1 MSKSTVLCLVRA
13 SRARDIGLS
22 AVSNE
27 RIARGVTNAFL
38 KLCQRQRDS
47 PNFPHG
53 ALVSKRRADRRRR
66 RRRRRRYEEVRCFG
80 NLCDSVVVDYAARNG
95 SNNPLFGDNDTQ
107 IWGNVNMVCDGTG
120 RLVDKLT
127 AYIQE
132 SVLGVPVTRNSKAHD
147 PVNVEH
153 WLSPNLSTN
162 CAGHGTDNW
171 RMKGYGTDNLGATRT
186 EAHAWQ
192 SKTCP

>member
-1 MSKSTVLCLVRA
+1 
-13 SRARDIGLS
+13 
-22 AVSNE
+22 
-27 RIARGVTNAFL
+27 
-38 KLCQRQRDS
+38 
-47 PNFPHG
+47 
-53 ALVSKRRADRRRR
+53 
-66 RRRRRRYEEVRCFG
+66 
-80 NLCDSVVVDYAARNG
+80 
-95 SNNPLFGDNDTQ
+95 
-107 IWGNVNMVCDGTG
+107 MVCDGTG